1 MSIHGEEFFT
11 VLPPGFIWLGH
22 VRFISAK
29 DSYFKGV
36 GNLKIKLLSI
46 VKILDGKGLEFNQG
60 ELVRWLSETPWFPTA
75 LLPSEYLRWEPKD
88 EQHANVFL
96 TDHNVSVN
104 GGFSFNKQGQITK
117 FKAKR
122 YGDKKLEDW
131 ICQYSDYREVEG
143 LHIPFYAEASWNTE
157 NEESKYAK
165 FKLEQIE
172 YDNPTGIRKN

>member
-1 MSIHGEEFFT
+1 M
-11 VLPPGFIWLGH
+11 
-22 VRFISAK
+22 
-29 DSYFKGV
+29 
-36 GNLKIKLLSI
+36 
-46 VKILDGKGLEFNQG
+46 
-60 ELVRWLSETPWFPTA
+60 
-75 LLPSEYLRWEPKD
+75 PSEYVRWEPLD
-88 EQHANVFL
+88 AQRANVFL
-96 TDHNVSVN
+96 TDHNVAVD
-104 GGFSFNKQGQITK
+104 GCFFFNDQGQITK

-122 YGDKKLEDW
+122 YSDKKLQDW